1 MITPFTFSST
11 RSENIFTRALF
22 SNFEYTL
29 MEIFYPL
36 FFTFWV
42 HTKEINPFFSISRTL
57 YVREHS
63 VKKTPFF
70 AKFGTIMRT
79 HLSMR
84 VTTPGTSYYLT
95 FWPLGKWPLTSLS
108 SSTHIWYYPRIIC
121 SKFEQNWCRN
131 KWEQVQQKLTHFTE
145 ICFLFSKF

>member
-1 MITPFTFSST
+1 MYLGHWKSKWSPLSHFRVHAQKIFSPGPF
-11 RSENIFTRALF
+11 F

-63 VKKTPFF
+63 VKKTPFSRNLEPSCVHICKWEWQHRGVIF
-70 AKFGTIMRT
+70 PIQCKIIGLFYTKMKLFCCEILGMIK
-79 HLSMR
+79 
-84 VTTPGTSYYLT
+84 YLAYIV
-95 FWPLGKWPLTSLS
+95 KENKTSLQKK
-108 SSTHIWYYPRIIC
+108 TV
-121 SKFEQNWCRN
+121 SKSDQ
-131 KWEQVQQKLTHFTE
+131 
-145 ICFLFSKF
+145 